1 MCPNCRNFTNAPA
14 GQKSR
19 RCSYCGKIINIT
31 KAACAVFDSSEKA
44 IVAVKEFN
52 ASRGGEEFNE
62 ALKRS
67 RKRIK
72 ELVPNDTL
80 VAEDLASVMSTVP
93 SGGKMRRLMSLLENE
108 ASTKPCTLGRFEDL
122 CNSLSLDWAWV
133 ESQLMK
139 LSNEGSLIFPR
150 PWTIQLVTNQ
160 KSDADI
166 VE

>member
-62 ALKRS
+62 AVERS
-67 RKRIK
+67 RKRIT
-72 ELVPNDTL
+72 ELVPNNKLT
-80 VAEDLASVMSTVP
+80 AENLTSVIGTVP
-93 SGGKMRRLMSLLENE
+93 SGGKMKRLMGLLEKE
-108 ASTKPCTLGRFEDL
+108 ASAKPCTLGRFEEL
-122 CNSLSLDWAWV
+122 CNTLALDWTWV
-133 ESQLMK
+133 EDQLMK

-150 PWTIQLVTNQ
+150 PWTIQLITE
-160 KSDADI
+160 S
-166 VE
+166 